1 MSESAAAVSCGARN
15 RSGAIPGRPGP
26 GPRKV
31 IQIDTGGSLPA
42 GPGRRRATNLWD
54 PPDPLETGTPS
65 GGSDRSGSAG
75 LQQPSGSRRAAEALG
90 GCRQFHGR
98 LPGDV
103 QSPGQGRRTG
113 TLQAAASRNLLKGP
127 VCSAA

>member
-1 MSESAAAVSCGARN
+1 MSESAAAVSCRARN

-31 IQIDTGGSLPA
+31 IQIDPGGSLPA
-42 GPGRRRATNLWD
+42 GPGRQRATNLWD

-65 GGSDRSGSAG
+65 GD
-75 LQQPSGSRRAAEALG
+75 LMQQPSGSRRAAEALG